1 MIKVDI
7 NRFKNKI
14 FTAPAQLFLR
24 YLKDNCVDLAL
35 IDPAYGIDYCG
46 QLKKKLGGQKLS
58 ITKYHWNDYGA
69 QDQTWDRERTSPD
82 LIKEVIRVSKNQIIW
97 GGNYFSDILKPTQ
110 CLLIWNKK
118 QRGFS
123 LADGEVAWTSY
134 DKALRIFD
142 YSRSEYKADEPN
154 KIHPTQKPV
163 KLFEFLTARS
173 EKIRYNTRTRLNKE
187 FKNVLDYCLLM
198 RAKDDLDP
206 AHIVKEKHLKTILE
220 RYEVILAIDDE
231 QPNLDMFNR
240 YGLLVK
246 KV

>member
-1 MIKVDI
+1 MDKFKPKAIICDIDGCVLDTSAIYKEIERLNLEGQRKWMFFETFANDSKMSVFNQTLGNWLVSQYIKGI
-7 NRFKNKI
+7 N
-14 FTAPAQLFLR
+14 
-24 YLKDNCVDLAL
+24 
-35 IDPAYGIDYCG
+35 
-46 QLKKKLGGQKLS
+46 
-58 ITKYHWNDYGA
+58 
-69 QDQTWDRERTSPD
+69 
-82 LIKEVIRVSKNQIIW
+82 II
-97 GGNYFSDILKPTQ
+97 
-110 CLLIWNKK
+110 
-118 QRGFS
+118 
-123 LADGEVAWTSY
+123 
-134 DKALRIFD
+134 
-142 YSRSEYKADEPN
+142 
-154 KIHPTQKPV
+154 
-163 KLFEFLTARS
+163 FLTARS